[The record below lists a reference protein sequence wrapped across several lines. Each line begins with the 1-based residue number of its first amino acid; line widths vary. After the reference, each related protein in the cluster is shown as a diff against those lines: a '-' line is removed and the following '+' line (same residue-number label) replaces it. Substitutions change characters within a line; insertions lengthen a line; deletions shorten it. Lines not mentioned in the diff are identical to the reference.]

1 MILNSYVHVTW
12 LVVTIR
18 GGLDTQTPPTVI
30 KIIEP
35 VALKGIGLYT
45 LLALALT
52 PFTTS
57 HLVEFPLPDI
67 YFNAFYRIIVVITR

>member
-1 MILNSYVHVTW
+1 MILNSYVNVTW

-30 KIIEP
+30 KIIES

-52 PFTTS
+52 LFTTS
-57 HLVEFPLPDI
+57 HLVEFPLPNID
-67 YFNAFYRIIVVITR
+67 FNAFYCIIVMITR